1 MSADIGNRIYRVIDD
16 ARAEMFQRAEQAQ
29 LTFLAFELAAQELT
43 SPSAAQTK
51 TISFPV
57 GLRPDKTTIPTERIY
72 TREDLLT
79 QYRLLAV
86 HQLAVNGLSQLVIH
100 VESMLEDLLRVIV
113 LKYPK
118 KIGTK
123 KQIAL
128 HVVLE
133 SASIDDIHQRAV
145 DSLLNEISYES
156 PHDFAKTFETIT
168 GVNLLECP
176 AFHRYIEGK
185 ASRDIF
191 MHNRGI
197 ANPTYRRKA
206 GSHARVPVGATIP
219 CDVQYFLECYEASLQ
234 LTEWLETEFHSI
246 FPSPD
251 FEARKTAQM
260 EMSLPQ
266 PTETAPPQPVESIKT
281 MIKKTIKKKRKKPSS
296 SNA

>member
-1 MSADIGNRIYRVIDD
+1 M
-16 ARAEMFQRAEQAQ
+16 
-29 LTFLAFELAAQELT
+29 
-43 SPSAAQTK
+43 
-51 TISFPV
+51 
-57 GLRPDKTTIPTERIY
+57 
-72 TREDLLT
+72 
-79 QYRLLAV
+79 
-86 HQLAVNGLSQLVIH
+86 NGLSQLVIH

-113 LKYPK
+113 LKFPK
-118 KIGTK
+118 KLGTK

-133 SASIDDIHQRAV
+133 SASIEDVHQRAV

-156 PHDFAKTFETIT
+156 PHDFAKTFESLT

-206 GSHARVPVGATIP
+206 GSHARVPVGSAVP

-234 LTEWLETEFHSI
+234 LTEWLEAEFHSI
-246 FPSPD
+246 FPSTD
-251 FEARKTAQM
+251 FEIRKTSQM

-266 PTETAPPQPVESIKT
+266 PSSVASGQPANSIKKAT
-281 MIKKTIKKKRKKPSS
+281 KKKRRSPSS
-296 SNA
+296 SNT